1 MRKIW
6 TITSLHLK
14 EFFTSP
20 SSIVLMFVLP
30 IMFGW
35 IFGGMTLGSESNKPI
50 VNVVVDEEGA
60 SEEIVQLLKKNDHF
74 EWKSET
80 EQQAKINVAAQK
92 VVAAVVIPENIEQQ
106 IAEKRPLFD
115 IIVQTKTEDYLA
127 LHPHLEGTASLIS
140 RSYEVTQNQD
150 SSTFGNL
157 LTAVINNKGI
167 AVEKQIVKKDN
178 TDSTVVNL
186 MFVGFAIMF
195 MMFGLAGAASTILDE
210 RIGGT
215 WGRLMVVPAS
225 RLQISFGYLFAY
237 FLMGWIQFAVLM
249 VVMNLIFDTNWG
261 NLFYMIPFASLVII
275 CVVGFGLMIA
285 GLVKTKQ
292 QAMAISTVLIVVTCM
307 LGGVYWPIEIVP
319 DVMQKMAL
327 AVPQSWAM
335 SGFKEIISGSLHINT
350 LLQSSI
356 ALLGFTIA
364 FFYVGLRGITYK

>member
-1 MRKIW
+1 
-6 TITSLHLK
+6 
-14 EFFTSP
+14 
-20 SSIVLMFVLP
+20 MFVLP

-35 IFGGMTLGSESNKPI
+35 IFGGMSIGSEENKPI
-50 VNVVVDEEGA
+50 VNVVVNEGGV
-60 SEEIVQLLKKNDHF
+60 SEEIVHLLKKNDHF

-80 EQQAKINVAAQK
+80 EQQAKINVSAQE
-92 VVAAVVIPENIEQQ
+92 VVAAVVIPEDIEQL
-106 IAEKRPLFD
+106 ISEKKPIFD

-127 LHPHLEGTASLIS
+127 LHPHLQGTASLIS
-140 RSYEVTQNQD
+140 RSYQVAQGQD
-150 SSTFGNL
+150 PTEFKNL

-167 AVEKQIVKKDN
+167 AVEKQMIQKDN
-178 TDSTVVNL
+178 TGKLEVNL

-225 RLQISFGYLFAY
+225 KLQISFGYLFAY
-237 FLMGWIQFAVLM
+237 FLMGWIQFTVLM
-249 VVMNLIFDTNWG
+249 VVMNFLFDTNWG
-261 NLFYMIPFASLVII
+261 NLMYIIPFASLVIV

-319 DVMQKMAL
+319 EVMQKMAL

-335 SGFKEIISGSLHINT
+335 SGFKEIISGSLHFNT
-350 LLQSSI
+350 LLHSSL
-356 ALLGFTIA
+356 ALLGFTLA
-364 FFYVGLRGITYK
+364 FFFVGLRGITYK